1 MSIVALWATCS
12 VLTSVPRVHFE
23 RSAYSVQE
31 PSVGDQITTV
41 TLKVMRSGDVSKTA
55 EVRCSTK
62 DGSAMSGIDYNPKSQ
77 ILRFKEGL
85 YISYF
90 LKMVFKM
97 RLM

>member
-1 MSIVALWATCS
+1 M
-12 VLTSVPRVHFE
+12 PRVHFE

-90 LKMVFKM
+90 KDGLKIETNVMHKQQWLRSV
-97 RLM
+97 

>member
-1 MSIVALWATCS
+1 M
-12 VLTSVPRVHFE
+12 PRVHVE

-41 TLKVMRSGDVSKTA
+41 TLKVVRSGDVSNTA

-77 ILRFKEGL
+77 ILRFKEGEYSFY
-85 YISYF
+85 YIKIF
-90 LKMVFKM
+90 EP
-97 RLM
+97 

>member
-1 MSIVALWATCS
+1 M
-12 VLTSVPRVHFE
+12 PRVHFE

-41 TLKVMRSGDVSKTA
+41 TLKVVRSGDVSNTA

-77 ILRFKEGL
+77 ILRFKEGEHIFFYKNVYL
-85 YISYF
+85 P
-90 LKMVFKM
+90 LLCKQ
-97 RLM
+97 R